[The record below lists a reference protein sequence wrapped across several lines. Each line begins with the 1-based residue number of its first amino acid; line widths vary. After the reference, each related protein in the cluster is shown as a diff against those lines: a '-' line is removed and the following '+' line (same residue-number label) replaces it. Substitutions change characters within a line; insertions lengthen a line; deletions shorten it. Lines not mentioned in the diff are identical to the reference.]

1 LSENESN
8 GETWNGL
15 GHYLA
20 VVWKYKWLVLAFGA
34 LIVTA
39 TVVFTQRQPRI
50 YEAVTHLMIDPNAPQ
65 YLPTGSGQEVS
76 PLGTANTWNT
86 REYFETQY
94 RIIRSRSVAAMV
106 VERLGLARDL
116 DFLGI
121 REIED
126 PTEQAAALA
135 SADPISTLVGR
146 LQVEPVESSN
156 VVLVKVRDQ
165 NPERA
170 ARLADAISRA
180 YGDANLDRK
189 ISFTG
194 DAARWLTEQV
204 NGGRKEIEAG
214 EDELMQFK
222 QKHGILTASLADK
235 QNQLAARALDADSQL
250 REARQET
257 TRLSSA
263 LDQIKRLNA
272 ADAESSVDEVLANGL
287 VQRLKEQLVSLQ
299 NERTGLAQRYLDG
312 HPDVQTADQKITRV
326 RDALTREVQGIKQ
339 SMERRL
345 QTASSAEQKLA
356 ADAASIQREMQALNA
371 AELEYKRLDAAIQSR
386 KDLHTQLMVRQKEA
400 QLQAEARANN
410 VRILDAAMVPERPV
424 SPRIFLNLSVALL
437 VAFFAGI
444 GLALLIDSL
453 DSSVKNQEQLEKELG
468 LTFLGLVPT
477 IRPQRGKKV
486 NRFEPTGPVDPDR
499 YVLDYPHSTA
509 AECVRT
515 VRTNLL
521 FMAPERELRKL
532 LITSA
537 GPREGKTS
545 TSVNIA
551 ATMAMS
557 GSRVLLIDSDLR
569 RPRIHRIF
577 DLENNRGLSNLVLEP
592 ERDLATVAQP
602 SGVENLDILC
612 SGPIP
617 PNPAELLHTASFHRV
632 VERLLE
638 RYDRIIFDSPPVCAV
653 TDALIL
659 GNVCDGAVLVVRAGE
674 TSREMVKKARRL
686 LADVKVNILGAL
698 LNNVDV
704 SKRGYGHYYYQD
716 YRPTSYYPDE
726 QRPAESGTGPQS

>member
-1 LSENESN
+1 MSESEKSPES
-8 GETWNGL
+8 WSGL
-15 GHYLA
+15 GHYLT
-20 VVWKYKWLVLAFGA
+20 VVWKYKWVVLAFGA
-34 LIVTA
+34 LVVTA

-50 YEAVTHLMIDPNAPQ
+50 YEAVTNLMIDPNAPQ
-65 YLPTGSGQEVS
+65 YLPTSSGQEVS

-106 VERLGLARDL
+106 VERLGLVRDL
-116 DFLGI
+116 DFLGVT
-121 REIED
+121 RIED

-135 SADPISTLVGR
+135 NADPVSVLVSR
-146 LQVEPVESSN
+146 TQVEAVEASN
-156 VVLVKVRDQ
+156 VVLVKVRDTD
-165 NPERA
+165 PARA
-170 ARLADAISRA
+170 AKLADALCQA
-180 YGDANLDRK
+180 YADANLDRK

-194 DAARWLTEQV
+194 DAARWLATQV
-204 NGGRKEIEAG
+204 GDGRKEIDDAENA
-214 EDELMQFK
+214 LMAFK
-222 QKHGILTASLADK
+222 QKNGILTASLADK
-235 QNQLAARALDADSQL
+235 QNQLAARALDADRQL

-257 TRLSSA
+257 TRLSAA
-263 LDQIKRLNA
+263 LDQTKRLDA
-272 ADAESSVDEVLANGL
+272 ATVESSVDEVLANGL
-287 VQRLKEQLVSLQ
+287 VQRLKEQMVSLQ
-299 NERTGLAQRYLDG
+299 NERTELLKRYMEG
-312 HPDVQTADQKITRV
+312 HPDVKTSDEKIARV
-326 RDALTREVQGIKQ
+326 REALTREVQGIRQ
-339 SMERRL
+339 AMERRL
-345 QTASSAEQKLA
+345 QTASTAEQKLA
-356 ADAASIQREMQALNA
+356 SDAAVIQREMEALNA
-371 AELEYKRLDAAIQSR
+371 VELEYKRLEAAAQSR
-386 KDLHTQLMVRQKEA
+386 KDLNTQLMVRQKEA

-410 VRILDAAMVPERPV
+410 VRILDAALVPQRPV
-424 SPRIFLNLSVALL
+424 SPRLFVNLSVALL
-437 VAFFAGI
+437 IALFGGI

-453 DSSVKNQEQLEKELG
+453 DSSVKNQEQLEKEFG
-468 LTFLGLVPT
+468 LTFLGLVPSM
-477 IRPQRGKKV
+477 RPQRRKKG
-486 NRFEPTGPVDPDR
+486 NRFEPTGPIDPDR

-569 RPRIHRIF
+569 RPRIHRVF
-577 DLENNRGLSNLVLEP
+577 DLENNRGLSNLVLDP

-602 SGVENLDILC
+602 SGVENLDIMC

-632 VERLLE
+632 VERMLE

-659 GNVCDGAVLVVRAGE
+659 GNVCDGAVLVVRAGQ
-674 TSREMVKKARRL
+674 TSREMVKKAHRL
-686 LADVKVNILGAL
+686 LADVKVNVLGAL

-704 SKRGYGHYYYQD
+704 SRRGYGQYYYQE
-716 YRPTSYYPDE
+716 YRSTGYGADG
-726 QRPAESGTGPQS
+726 RPAEGAPPQG

>member
-1 LSENESN
+1 MSESEKSPESWS
-8 GETWNGL
+8 GI

-20 VVWKYKWLVLAFGA
+20 VVWKYKWVVLAFGA
-34 LIVTA
+34 LVVTA

-50 YEAVTHLMIDPNAPQ
+50 YEAVTNLMIDPNAPQ
-65 YLPTGSGQEVS
+65 YLPTSSGQEVS

-116 DFLGI
+116 DFLGVT
-121 REIED
+121 RIED

-135 SADPISTLVGR
+135 IADPVSVLVSR
-146 LQVEPVESSN
+146 TQVEAVEASN
-156 VVLVKVRDQ
+156 VVLVKVRDTD
-165 NPERA
+165 PARA
-170 ARLADAISRA
+170 AKLADALCHA
-180 YGDANLDRK
+180 YADANLDRK

-194 DAARWLTEQV
+194 DAARWLATQV
-204 NGGRKEIEAG
+204 GDGRKEIDDAENA
-214 EDELMQFK
+214 LMAFK
-222 QKHGILTASLADK
+222 QKNGILTASLADK
-235 QNQLAARALDADSQL
+235 QNQLAARALDADRQL

-257 TRLSSA
+257 TRLSAA
-263 LDQIKRLNA
+263 LDQIKRLDA
-272 ADAESSVDEVLANGL
+272 ATVESSVDEVIANGL
-287 VQRLKEQLVSLQ
+287 VQRLKEQMVSLQ
-299 NERTGLAQRYLDG
+299 NERTELLKRYMEG
-312 HPDVQTADQKITRV
+312 HPDVKTADEKIARV
-326 RDALTREVQGIKQ
+326 REALTREVQGIQQ

-345 QTASSAEQKLA
+345 QTASMAEQKLA
-356 ADAASIQREMQALNA
+356 SDAGAIQREMEALNA
-371 AELEYKRLDAAIQSR
+371 VELEYKRLEAAAQSR
-386 KDLHTQLMVRQKEA
+386 KDLNTQLMVRQKEA

-410 VRILDAAMVPERPV
+410 VRILDAALVPERPV
-424 SPRIFLNLSVALL
+424 SPRLFVNLSVALL
-437 VAFFAGI
+437 IALFGGI

-453 DSSVKNQEQLEKELG
+453 DSSVKNQEQLEKEFG
-468 LTFLGLVPT
+468 LTFLGLVPSM
-477 IRPQRGKKV
+477 RPQRRKKG
-486 NRFEPTGPVDPDR
+486 NRFEPTGPIDPDR

-557 GSRVLLIDSDLR
+557 GNRVLLIDSDLR

-577 DLENNRGLSNLVLEP
+577 DLENNRGLSNLVLDP

-602 SGVENLDILC
+602 SGVENLDIMC

-659 GNVCDGAVLVVRAGE
+659 GNVCDGAVLVVRAGQ
-674 TSREMVKKARRL
+674 TSREMVKKAHRL
-686 LADVKVNILGAL
+686 LADVKVNVLGAL

-704 SKRGYGHYYYQD
+704 SRRGYGQYYYQE
-716 YRPTSYYPDE
+716 YRSTGYGADG
-726 QRPAESGTGPQS
+726 RPAEGTPPQG